1 MPTRAIAIN
10 SFYLLLI
17 CAITLTILNIANEN
31 KTKKALSIYNLVVY
45 IIGAV
50 IIIINK
56 LKPGGI
62 NSNKRYIGLIT
73 VSITLLALGLSIENI
88 SDDKQKDK
96 ILPTIVLILSLF
108 FIGIIFL
115 FVPGHHYKLMNGS
128 A

>member
-17 CAITLTILNIANEN
+17 SAITLTILNIATEN
-31 KTKKALSIYNLVVY
+31 KVDKALSIYNLVIYILGFILIVY
-45 IIGAV
+45 T
-50 IIIINK
+50 K
-56 LKPGGI
+56 FKPGGI
-62 NSNKRYIGLIT
+62 DSYKRLIGLIT
-73 VSITLLALGLSIENI
+73 VSITLLTLGLSIENI

-115 FVPGHHYKLMNGS
+115 FIPGHHYKLMYGTD
-128 A
+128 